1 MKGKKITQKQIDY
14 VLSHFRDC
22 TRKKLAKD
30 AGMSMA
36 SLYLILG
43 RYRLNSDKEKEKK
56 EKEEQQ
62 LRKLFPNHES
72 KEIAHIL
79 GITASAVR
87 KRAKRLNLKRS
98 DEFIKKGKAK
108 KRETLAS
115 NVRKSDKKKRVR
127 TWKLHRRMDEIR
139 FMSGM
144 PQKTKFRMKV
154 YPKKTY
160 TAMYY
165 LCRTYGYE
173 FSDSD
178 YFELIRPEP
187 YNKER
192 FAKVEE
198 YHSNKYKIKF
208 K

>member
-1 MKGKKITQKQIDY
+1 MKAQKITQKQIDY
-14 VLSHFRDC
+14 VLSHCNEC
-22 TRKKLAKD
+22 TRRKLAKD
-30 AGMSMA
+30 AGISRA
-36 SLYLILG
+36 SLYLILS
-43 RYRLNSDKEKEKK
+43 RYGQKREKK
-56 EKEEQQ
+56 EKDEQQ
-62 LRKLFPNHES
+62 LRRLYPDNGA

-79 GITASAVR
+79 GVHVSTVR
-87 KRAKRLNLKRS
+87 KRAKALQLKHS
-98 DEFIKKGKAK
+98 DEYIERRKAN
-108 KRETLAS
+108 KREILAS

-154 YPKKTY
+154 YPQKIY
-160 TAMYY
+160 AAMYY

-187 YNKER
+187 YDKDR
-192 FAKVEE
+192 LAKVEE